1 METFMGSWGRT
12 KPRQPRIWPNQTKL
26 APTTRFGQ
34 ITKPCD
40 RILFLVSPS
49 LFYIHIYIR
58 L

>member
-1 METFMGSWGRT
+1 MVTFMGSWGKT
-12 KPRQPRIWPNQTKL
+12 KPRQPPIRPNPTKL

-49 LFYIHIYIR
+49 
-58 L
+58 